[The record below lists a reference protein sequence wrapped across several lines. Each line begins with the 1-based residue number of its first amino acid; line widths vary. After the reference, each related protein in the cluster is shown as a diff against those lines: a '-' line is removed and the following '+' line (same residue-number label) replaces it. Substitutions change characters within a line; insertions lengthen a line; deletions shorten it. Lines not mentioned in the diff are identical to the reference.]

1 MTTPTA
7 NSKKIHLLTNFF
19 TVSSWT
25 LLSRVLGFLRDI
37 LIAAFFGSGP
47 LAEAFQVAFAF
58 PNMFRRFFAEGAF
71 NMAFVPMFSKKLE
84 NIKNAQKFA
93 QDAMAGL
100 ASILIALTLI
110 AQLFM
115 PWFVLAMASGFQGDE
130 RFDITTNFARICF
143 PYII

>member
-84 NIKNAQKFA
+84 NIKNAQKLFK
-93 QDAMAGL
+93 L
-100 ASILIALTLI
+100 LTRSDI
-110 AQLFM
+110 
-115 PWFVLAMASGFQGDE
+115 FQM
-130 RFDITTNFARICF
+130 
-143 PYII
+143 